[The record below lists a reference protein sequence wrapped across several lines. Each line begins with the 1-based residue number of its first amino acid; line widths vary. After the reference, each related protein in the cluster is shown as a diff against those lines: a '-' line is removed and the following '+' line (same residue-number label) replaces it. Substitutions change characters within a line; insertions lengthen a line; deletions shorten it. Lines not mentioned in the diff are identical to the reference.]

1 MKNTD
6 PFVPTR
12 RGLSPRARIECWH
25 LALAAAVLLALGGLG
40 TALWVDLAR

>member
-12 RGLSPRARIECWH
+12 RGLSPRRTITLVH
-25 LALAAAVLLALGGLG
+25 VVLGLAVLLALGGLG